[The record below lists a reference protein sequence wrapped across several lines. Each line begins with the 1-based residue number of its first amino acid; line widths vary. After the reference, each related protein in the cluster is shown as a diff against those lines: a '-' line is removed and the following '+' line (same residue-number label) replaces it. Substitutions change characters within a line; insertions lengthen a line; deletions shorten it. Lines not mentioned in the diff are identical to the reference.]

1 MDTPAATTPRQV
13 KIMNPEEYDLLTEK
27 EQREGRTERIL
38 PGNLVRLRRIDRN
51 VNVALAAVLT
61 ENDQLRGRLLLQE
74 NLGDLLEARLK
85 KVLEPYLGD

>member
-1 MDTPAATTPRQV
+1 
-13 KIMNPEEYDLLTEK
+13 MNPEEYDLLTEK